1 ASGGV
6 PTWIPLKEAS
16 YHFVRDE
23 EGHVTEVAAH
33 DGAGRVLWSLNHSAP
48 GRVRY
53 AERAGPWG
61 EAPADAAQFELVRD
75 GSGAVREVWHVDA
88 EGRRAPARRGAHG
101 LRVQAGGAGEV
112 RLTLLDGLGK
122 PIGPIA
128 CWVLRSSEKGRRVEE
143 AYFDRAG
150 KPVAGEEGCP
160 RW

>member
-1 ASGGV
+1 LSEAEALRRSHAFKLFRQGDQVERVEVLGGQGRLLRHNLFHFLASGGV

-112 RLTLLDGLGK
+112 R
-122 PIGPIA
+122 
-128 CWVLRSSEKGRRVEE
+128 
-143 AYFDRAG
+143 
-150 KPVAGEEGCP
+150 
-160 RW
+160 